1 MVPAHPYASRSD
13 KADHHAR
20 HRRRRRN
27 VLGLMLISSS
37 DGNHRER
44 PSPVDAGQSLANGP
58 GTVNA
63 ALGGTALFLC
73 ADPRPCYACASLRDV
88 HGTDPPE
95 GRRRHT
101 AKAWTGMS
109 NLPELIG
116 HWGYIAIFVVVVLGN
131 IGLPVPEE
139 TVLAVAGYLVWRGE
153 LNLIAVL
160 IVGIVSA
167 VAGDNFGYW
176 LGRRY
181 GRNALPRYAR
191 WVLGHPERLKSMEAF
206 VERRG
211 PSAVFVARFVT
222 GYRFMAVP
230 LAGCSSLRVRD
241 AILA

>member
-1 MVPAHPYASRSD
+1 
-13 KADHHAR
+13 
-20 HRRRRRN
+20 
-27 VLGLMLISSS
+27 
-37 DGNHRER
+37 
-44 PSPVDAGQSLANGP
+44 
-58 GTVNA
+58 
-63 ALGGTALFLC
+63 
-73 ADPRPCYACASLRDV
+73 
-88 HGTDPPE
+88 
-95 GRRRHT
+95 
-101 AKAWTGMS
+101 MS

-211 PSAVFVARFVT
+211 PSAVFVARFVP
-222 GYRFMAVP
+222 GIRFMAGP
-230 LAGCSSLRVRD
+230 LAGGLGMRFLPFFAANVLGALVYVPVAVAGGYLVGYGLGAYVERLHKV
-241 AILA
+241 AGQVEYMALVIVALAAAALIAWRIIQGFRHRRETSQ